1 MGFTCSSLEANNCK
15 VKRSNEDK
23 TKCDAH
29 GNKLLE
35 LCKII
40 GLCIFNGRA
49 QGDEN
54 GACTTSKSTTIDYV
68 LRTPQ
73 IIGHILQLSVEDFD
87 PIFSDV
93 HNTTVTFKT
102 KIDNNRTN
110 NEATVTLNRWK
121 KEKEEEFTNNL
132 NEDTVNDITSLLDQM
147 DISVN
152 DVNNKITE
160 VLLENATKTLCKRRS
175 NQQPKVQYDYETRL
189 KKRQYTC
196 AKGKLKYSKNN
207 SNIIAKRKACR

>member
-1 MGFTCSSLEANNCK
+1 MT
-15 VKRSNEDK
+15 
-23 TKCDAH
+23 
-29 GNKLLE
+29 
-35 LCKII
+35 
-40 GLCIFNGRA
+40 GLCIFNGRV

-54 GACTTSKSTTIDYV
+54 GACTTSKNTTIDYV
-68 LRTPQ
+68 LGTPQ

-93 HNTTVTFKT
+93 HNIITVTFKT

-110 NEATVTLNRWK
+110 NEGTVKLNRWK
-121 KEKEEEFTNNL
+121 KEKEEGFINNL
-132 NEDTVNDITSLLDQM
+132 NQDTVNGITSLLDQM

-160 VLLENATKTLCKRRS
+160 VLLESATKTLGKRRS

-189 KKRQYTC
+189 KKRQYNR
-196 AKGKLKYSKNN
+196 AKGKLKYSKTN
-207 SNIIAKRKACR
+207 SNTNCEKESM